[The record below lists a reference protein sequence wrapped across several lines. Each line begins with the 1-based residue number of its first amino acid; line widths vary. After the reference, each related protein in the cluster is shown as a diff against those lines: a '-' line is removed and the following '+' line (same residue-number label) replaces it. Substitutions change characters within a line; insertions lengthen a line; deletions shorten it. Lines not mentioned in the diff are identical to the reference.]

1 MITVMEHL
9 PDPLNTVKN
18 ITSGLKSNGIFVFDY
33 ILGDGDG
40 QDTIE
45 AVEQRDA
52 VLQYIDYHYDILSGA
67 ITKNESMGTT
77 VCRLK

>member
-40 QDTIE
+40 QDTME
-45 AVEQRDA
+45 AVEQRGA
-52 VLQYIDYHYDILSGA
+52 VLEYIDDQYDILSGA
-67 ITKNESMGTT
+67 IIKNDSMGTT